1 MPKPEKNPKKNTQL
15 IETLAERYARV
26 TGGRPP
32 SPRTI
37 GFLHETHLKLTPL
50 SARFAAA
57 RGER

>member
-1 MPKPEKNPKKNTQL
+1 MPKQTKSPKPETKL

-26 TGGRPP
+26 SGGRPP

-37 GFLHETHLKLTPL
+37 GFLHETYLKLEPL

-57 RGER
+57 RGE